1 MYFFCLFPVEN
12 LNTDITF
19 GEGFYFLIMSVCNK
33 DLALLTIRIFFSFFT
48 LPTLFSLCPF
58 RCHSDFSKC
67 LIFLHFHI
75 KLFVLLINI

>member
-33 DLALLTIRIFFSFFT
+33 DLALLTIRIFF
-48 LPTLFSLCPF
+48 PFSLYQHFFLCAL
-58 RCHSDFSKC
+58 SDVTVTFLTVFDLSSFSY
-67 LIFLHFHI
+67 
-75 KLFVLLINI
+75 